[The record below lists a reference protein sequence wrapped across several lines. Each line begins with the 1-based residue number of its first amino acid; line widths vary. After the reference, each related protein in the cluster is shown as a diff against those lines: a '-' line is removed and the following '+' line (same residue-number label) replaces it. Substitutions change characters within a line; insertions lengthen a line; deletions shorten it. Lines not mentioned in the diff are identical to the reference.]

1 MSTESQ
7 QASTP
12 PDTWPELA
20 ESLYERLT
28 GRGSEISYRFDEMQV
43 EVPRDTSSGS
53 PRAVWRLHGT
63 IHIST
68 KENRR

>member
-1 MSTESQ
+1 MSTQSQ
-7 QASTP
+7 PATSP

-28 GRGSEISYRFDEMQV
+28 GRGSEISYRFDQMQI

-53 PRAVWRLHGT
+53 PRAVWRLDGT
-63 IHIST
+63 LHVST
-68 KENRR
+68 KEAAR